1 MRVFQ
6 YGNLLASLPQR
17 LKDGIPV
24 RTGKTARI
32 SLCDAC
38 GESDGLRPAIHE
50 ACALAMACCRDSRRN
65 SQNRRWCSHPAFR
78 TRRTSFRLRRSR
90 RSRTEIF
97 RLLAAD
103 NAYFHVN
110 SLMSGVKKGRGFPPL
125 AFTGKRGFP
134 IWPQQSGQGRL
145 RIVTSGE
152 GNASGFRHRCS
163 TLHRTVCG
171 RLRRTSNAPSSSA

>member
-1 MRVFQ
+1 MESLFGQGKPLGFPFVMHVARAMACAPRSMR
-6 YGNLLASLPQR
+6 
-17 LKDGIPV
+17 
-24 RTGKTARI
+24 
-32 SLCDAC
+32 
-38 GESDGLRPAIHE
+38 
-50 ACALAMACCRDSRRN
+50 ACALAMALLPGQPPQLTKPTMVQSPSVSNAPDFFSTAAK
-65 SQNRRWCSHPAFR
+65 SPVKAMPSHKVPKSVVFFYHGY
-78 TRRTSFRLRRSR
+78 S
-90 RSRTEIF
+90 E
-97 RLLAAD
+97 AD
-103 NAYFHVN
+103 VN

-145 RIVTSGE
+145 RMVTSGE